1 MCSGE
6 TSVASVTK
14 LLNLDQS
21 MDQHNKIDQHKNND
35 QHNRSECHLIKCSVR
50 IRLSIP
56 CICLFPFSLDKPRSP
71 PVIQI
76 LLLQNFFSTL
86 PSPWLAA
93 S

>member
-1 MCSGE
+1 MRSGE

-35 QHNRSECHLIKCSVR
+35 QHSTSECHLIKCSVR

-56 CICLFPFSLDKPRSP
+56 CICLFPFSQDKPNPSCKSDSSGAKLFQH
-71 PVIQI
+71 ITI
-76 LLLQNFFSTL
+76 TL
-86 PSPWLAA
+86 VG
-93 S
+93 

>member
-21 MDQHNKIDQHKNND
+21 MDKHNKIDHKNSD
-35 QHNRSECHLIKCSVR
+35 QHNTSECHLIKCSVR

-56 CICLFPFSLDKPRSP
+56 CICLFPFSMDKPSP
-71 PVIQI
+71 
-76 LLLQNFFSTL
+76 LL
-86 PSPWLAA
+86 
-93 S
+93 